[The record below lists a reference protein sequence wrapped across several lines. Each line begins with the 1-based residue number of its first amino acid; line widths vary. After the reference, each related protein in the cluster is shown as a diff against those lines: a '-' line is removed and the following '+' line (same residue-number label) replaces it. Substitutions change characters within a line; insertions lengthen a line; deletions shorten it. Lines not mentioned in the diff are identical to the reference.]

1 MEANATREVA
11 VKEEGRA
18 VLEVVVFFIDF
29 VNAGVA
35 VAGDIVE
42 ADIIPEL

>member
-18 VLEVVVFFIDF
+18 VLEVVVFFIAF
-29 VNAGVA
+29 VNTGVT

-42 ADIIPEL
+42 ADIVPEL